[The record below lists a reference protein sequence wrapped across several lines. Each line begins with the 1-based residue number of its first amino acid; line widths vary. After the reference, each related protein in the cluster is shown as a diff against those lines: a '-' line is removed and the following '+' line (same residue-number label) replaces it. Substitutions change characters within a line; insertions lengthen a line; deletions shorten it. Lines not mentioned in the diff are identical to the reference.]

1 MEQYQEMKILCD
13 AIDLPKS
20 ISDYAKYILKLVY
33 DRDLFK
39 GRKRGG
45 GVVAAAIYMACRWG
59 SVPRSFS
66 EIGALTRISKYE
78 IGQVISIIEKSLR
91 ENRTGDYFVSDGKSS
106 AVSVGGD
113 DSTGIGA
120 SATSSVSA
128 EYGTA
133 NASDLMIRFCNR
145 LHLPAKIHSICIELA
160 NRIQERGLLS
170 GKSPLTVAAAGIY
183 CVCSVR
189 GIAKSVKEVA
199 DVAGVAE
206 GTVLK
211 ACKEIWAEK
220 GALFDAEW
228 SI

>member
-1 MEQYQEMKILCD
+1 MKQYQEMKILCD
-13 AIDLPKS
+13 AIELPKS
-20 ISDYAKYILKLVY
+20 ISDYAKFILKLVY

-45 GVVAAAIYMACRWG
+45 GVVAAAIFMACRWG
-59 SVPRSFS
+59 GVPRSFS
-66 EIGALTRISKYE
+66 EIAALTRISIYE
-78 IGQVISIIEKSLR
+78 IGQVKSTIEKSLR
-91 ENRTGDYFVSDGKSS
+91 EHCTGDNIESDGKSS

-113 DSTGIGA
+113 SSTGIGA
-120 SATSSVSA
+120 LAMSSLSA

-145 LHLPAKIHSICIELA
+145 LHLPAKIHSVCIELA
-160 NRIQERGLLS
+160 KRIQERGLLS

-183 CVCSVR
+183 CVCSIR

-199 DVAGVAE
+199 EVAGVAE

-211 ACKEIWAEK
+211 ACKDIWAKKEV
-220 GALFDAEW
+220 LFDAE
-228 SI
+228 